1 MISNIDPELRRL
13 PVYLVLDRSTSMAG
27 APIEAVKEGVKMLV
41 NDLSHEPW
49 AQGMVWMS
57 VITFSDKAEEIIPLT
72 EITNF
77 PEINLSAAGMT
88 NMGQA
93 LSLLGSC
100 ISRDVRTRTLEHRGD
115 YKPVIYL
122 LTDGQPTDTEWEQA
136 AIELRKKKIESF
148 VACAAGSAA
157 DENTLKKI
165 TETVVRLQDSTP
177 ESLRQF
183 IRWVSQSVLV
193 KSKSAGTSQV
203 LESPELPEC
212 AKFVDDNRSYTI
224 STSGTTSSS

>member
-1 MISNIDPELRRL
+1 MTTNIDPELRRL
-13 PVYLVLDRSTSMAG
+13 PVYLVLDCSSSMAG

-41 NDLSHEPW
+41 NDLSREPW

-57 VITFSDKAEEIIPLT
+57 VITFSNNAEELFPLT
-72 EITNF
+72 EITSF
-77 PEINLSAAGMT
+77 PEVNLVASGMT
-88 NMGQA
+88 NMGAA
-93 LSLLGSC
+93 LNLLASC
-100 ISRDVRTRTLEHRGD
+100 LDRDIRMRTSEHRGD

-122 LTDGQPTDTEWEQA
+122 LTDGQPTDSEWERA

-157 DENTLKKI
+157 DENTLRKI

-177 ESLRQF
+177 ESLREF

-203 LESPELPEC
+203 LEEPALPEG
-212 AKFVDDNRSYTI
+212 AEFIDDNSGY
-224 STSGTTSSS
+224 SVNSGGTTPSL